1 LISWYWLF
9 SKVFFTRKYIKI
21 IIFYFL
27 KFIYDISTSKRSKNI
42 KKTIKNNYF
51 FKSRYHCKNKHYLKD
66 QSYMSQTIKQWY
78 HIKCH
83 FWPRLVGFMDFLLE
97 SVLFCISK
105 EFLKKSILFLLLFT
119 LKYFFY
125 VFISFYFNVFI

>member
-1 LISWYWLF
+1 MISWYWLF

-21 IIFYFL
+21 IFFL
-27 KFIYDISTSKRSKNI
+27 FFKIYLWYQYIKTIKKY

-105 EFLKKSILFLLLFT
+105 EFLKKSILFLFLFT
-119 LKYFFY
+119 LKYFFMFSY
-125 VFISFYFNVFI
+125 HFILMY